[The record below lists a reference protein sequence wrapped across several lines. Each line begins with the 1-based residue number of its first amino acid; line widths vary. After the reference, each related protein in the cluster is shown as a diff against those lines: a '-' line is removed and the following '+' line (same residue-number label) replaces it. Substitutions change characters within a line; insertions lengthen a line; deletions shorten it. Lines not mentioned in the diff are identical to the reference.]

1 MKYSLTIDINDKTI
15 SITSADGSVSS
26 AFSNLVGLDE
36 NDKFLIIGRTSE
48 EIQEQ
53 SPHEWEKMKD
63 KTHFRNPFSL
73 DYFKPDLAAPVIE
86 YLAYLTIHPTPRS
99 QMSLITDSVEL
110 FLRIPEY
117 EKMAEE
123 AKELFEFHLQEI
135 LSFKVKFLLINDLA
149 KDLSKIR
156 QSKRMAKLGL
166 PVFGMLVFLLAYI
179 FSSSLLGDWS
189 SPIPED
195 EKWLFLIVTVL
206 AALFL
211 IFIASFAFVVS
222 WKFATKNLLS
232 DSISRIIMER
242 HKVGLPKPLMDWIW
256 QKIPSDIAYT

>member
-26 AFSNLVGLDE
+26 TFSNWVGLDE
-36 NDKFLIIGRTSE
+36 NDKILTIGKTPE

-53 SPHEWEKMKD
+53 APHEWEKIKD
-63 KTHFRNPFSL
+63 KTYFRNLFSL
-73 DYFKPDLAAPVIE
+73 DCFKSELAATVIE
-86 YLAYLTIHPTPRS
+86 YLAYLTIHPTPSS

-123 AKELFEFHLQEI
+123 EKELFEFHVQEI
-135 LSFKVKFLLINDLA
+135 LSFKVKSLFINDRA
-149 KDLSKIR
+149 KDLFKIR
-156 QSKRMAKLGL
+156 QSKWMAKLGL
-166 PVFGMLVFLLAYI
+166 PVFVMLVFLLAYI
-179 FSSSLLGDWS
+179 FSSSLLGGWS

-206 AALFL
+206 VALFL

-232 DSISRIIMER
+232 DSISRIVMEG
-242 HKVGLPKPLMDWIW
+242 HKVGLPRSWIDWIW
-256 QKIPSDIAYT
+256 RKIPSRVGG